1 MKKKVIWDDECKFF
15 EVGSRSFICHIVGR
29 LGKKEQLQEVES
41 IWFEKNNIW
50 DIEIWCQELIL
61 FQIDFVF

>member
-50 DIEIWCQELIL
+50 DIEI
-61 FQIDFVF
+61 